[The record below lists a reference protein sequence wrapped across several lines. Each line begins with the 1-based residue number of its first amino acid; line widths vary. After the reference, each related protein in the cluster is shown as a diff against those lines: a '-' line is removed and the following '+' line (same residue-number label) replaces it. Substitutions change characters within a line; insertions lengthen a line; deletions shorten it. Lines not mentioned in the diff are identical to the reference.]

1 MRKSRKEIKVITP
14 SNVGWLEYKLN
25 PQEMDYL
32 WRCIETNKK
41 RSFKNNLAG
50 NISSSYSLMDRGDWF
65 FTNVCTPLINAYSE
79 RFYNLGDSIPIMG
92 VHPYYMSTWWVNYQK
107 QNEFN
112 PIHNHQGVYS
122 FVIWMKIP
130 YDSKKQNLKD
140 IARVS
145 NNPQIG
151 NFQFVYAD
159 ILGRSESHEY
169 RLSPEY
175 EGTML
180 FFPAELDH
188 MVYPFYDC
196 DEDRISISGNIMVDH
211 NRRL

>member
-1 MRKSRKEIKVITP
+1 MNTKEIQKVDP
-14 SNVGWLEYKLN
+14 SNLGWLEYQLN
-25 PQEMDYL
+25 SQEMDYV
-32 WRCIETNKK
+32 WRCIENKK
-41 RSFKNNLAG
+41 EDQKKQLAG

-140 IARVS
+140 IARGS

>member
-140 IARVS
+140 IARGS

>member
-65 FTNVCTPLINAYSE
+65 FTNVCTPLINSYSE

-112 PIHNHQGVYS
+112 PIHNHTGVYS

-140 IARVS
+140 IARGS

-196 DEDRISISGNIMVDH
+196 DEDRISISGNIMVDI

>member
-1 MRKSRKEIKVITP
+1 MNKKEIKKVDP
-14 SNVGWLEYKLN
+14 SNMGWLEYKLN
-25 PQEMDYL
+25 SQEMDYV
-32 WRCIETNKK
+32 WRCIENKK
-41 RSFKNNLAG
+41 GDQKKKLAG

-65 FTNVCTPLINAYSE
+65 FTNVCTPLINSYSE

-112 PIHNHQGVYS
+112 PIHNHTGVYS

-140 IARVS
+140 IARGS

-196 DEDRISISGNIMVDH
+196 DEDRISISGNIMVDI

>member
-65 FTNVCTPLINAYSE
+65 FTNVCTPLINSYSE

-112 PIHNHQGVYS
+112 PIHNHTGVYS

-140 IARVS
+140 IARGS

-188 MVYPFYDC
+188 LVYPFYEC
-196 DEDRISISGNIMVDH
+196 DEDRISISGNIMVDI

>member
-1 MRKSRKEIKVITP
+1 MSNKEIQVITP
-14 SNVGWLEYKLN
+14 PNVGWMKYKLN

-140 IARVS
+140 IARGS

-188 MVYPFYDC
+188 LVYPFYEC

>member
-140 IARVS
+140 IARGS

-188 MVYPFYDC
+188 LVYPFYEC
-196 DEDRISISGNIMVDH
+196 DEDRISISGNIMIDT
-211 NRRL
+211 NRTW

>member
-1 MRKSRKEIKVITP
+1 MNKKEIKKIYP
-14 SNVGWLEYKLN
+14 PNLGWLEYKLN
-25 PQEMDYL
+25 SKEMDYV
-32 WRCIETNKK
+32 WRCIENKKENTNKT
-41 RSFKNNLAG
+41 LAG
-50 NISSSYSLMDRGDWF
+50 NISASYDLMDRGDWF
-65 FTNVCTPLINAYSE
+65 YTNTLLHLIKKYYE
-79 RFYNLGDSIPIMG
+79 EFGNLGRKSPI
-92 VHPYYMSTWWVNYQK
+92 VNLHPYHLNKWWVNYQK

-112 PIHNHQGVYS
+112 PIHNHTGVYS

-140 IARVS
+140 IARGS

-151 NFQFVYAD
+151 NFQFVYVD
-159 ILGRSESHEY
+159 ILGRSDSHAY

-196 DEDRISISGNIMVDH
+196 DEDRISISGNIMLDTS
-211 NRRL
+211 RRL

>member
-1 MRKSRKEIKVITP
+1 MNLNEVKTIYP
-14 SNVGWLEYKLN
+14 SNLGWFEYKLN
-25 PQEMDYL
+25 SKEMDYV
-32 WRCIETNKK
+32 WRCIENKKEKTNKT
-41 RSFKNNLAG
+41 LAG
-50 NISSSYSLMDRGDWF
+50 NISASYSLMDRGDWF
-65 FTNVCTPLINAYSE
+65 YTNVVLHLVHGYTEKFRNVGE
-79 RFYNLGDSIPIMG
+79 NLPTM
-92 VHPYYMSTWWVNYQK
+92 VKHPYCMDKWWVNYQK
-107 QNEFN
+107 KHEFN
-112 PIHNHQGVYS
+112 PIHNHSGVYS

-140 IARVS
+140 IARGS

-151 NFQFVYAD
+151 NFQFVYVD
-159 ILGRSESHEY
+159 ILGRSDSHAY

-196 DEDRISISGNIMVDH
+196 DEDRISISGNIMIDT
-211 NRRL
+211 NRRM

>member
-122 FVIWMKIP
+122 FVIWRKIP

-140 IARVS
+140 IARGS

-196 DEDRISISGNIMVDH
+196 DEDRISISGNIMIDT
-211 NRRL
+211 NRRM

>member
-1 MRKSRKEIKVITP
+1 MSNKEIKVITP
-14 SNVGWLEYKLN
+14 PNVGWLEYKLN

-92 VHPYYMSTWWVNYQK
+92 VYPYYMSTWWVNYQK

-140 IARVS
+140 IARGS

-196 DEDRISISGNIMVDH
+196 DEDRISISGNIMVDN

>member
-140 IARVS
+140 IARGS

-196 DEDRISISGNIMVDH
+196 DEDRISISGNIMIDT
-211 NRRL
+211 NRTW